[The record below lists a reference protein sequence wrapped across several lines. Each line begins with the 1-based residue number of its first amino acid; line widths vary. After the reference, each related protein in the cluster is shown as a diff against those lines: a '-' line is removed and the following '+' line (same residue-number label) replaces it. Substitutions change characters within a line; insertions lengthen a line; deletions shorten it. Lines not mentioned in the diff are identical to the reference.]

1 MISCCHLSAVIQM
14 STNLNIA
21 DQVDPISAA
30 LNAHLELVQ
39 SLDQLRVPIETFAEQ
54 VSTAIER
61 GGRIFWMGNGGSAAD
76 SQHLAAE
83 LVGRFERERPGLA
96 AIALTTDTAVL
107 TSVANDYGFESVFAR
122 QVEALCRPGDVLVGL
137 STSGNSANVVRA
149 MERAERLHV
158 YRVGMTGEG
167 GGRLRECCELW
178 LGVPST
184 ITARVQEAHML
195 IGHILC
201 DLVEQ
206 RAHHTAVND

>member
-1 MISCCHLSAVIQM
+1 MSA
-14 STNLNIA
+14 SALLTSDPNSLPRP
-21 DQVDPISAA
+21 DPISAA
-30 LNAHLELVQ
+30 LSAHIDLVQ
-39 SLDQLRVPIETFAEQ
+39 ALEQLRAPIETFATE

-61 GGRIFWMGNGGSAAD
+61 SGRVFWMGNGGSAAD

-83 LVGRFERERPGLA
+83 LVGRFERERPGLP
-96 AIALTTDTAVL
+96 AIALTSDTAVL

-122 QVEALCRPGDVLVGL
+122 QVEAMCRPGDVLVGL

-149 MERAERLHV
+149 MERAERLQV

-167 GGRLRECCELW
+167 GGRLRHCCELW
-178 LGVPST
+178 LEVPST
-184 ITARVQEAHML
+184 NTARIQEAQML

-206 RAHHTAVND
+206 RAYKAANAR